1 MLTIAWDVDDV
12 LNDLTGAW
20 FRAWLGAHDACGLAY
35 EQLTENPPHRLVG
48 VSCEEFLD
56 SLDAFRASAAGQDLP
71 PDPRAMEWF
80 VTHGARCRHLVLTA
94 TPLFNA
100 PASAAWVLRHFGVW
114 VRCYAVM
121 PSPRRG
127 LTLPDYD
134 VDKGE
139 ALDWLGVADVLVD
152 DSAEAVA
159 AARRRGRDAVLVPRP
174 WNGAAGDLDDAL
186 ADLTRLVDAAGTTGG
201 MR

>member
-1 MLTIAWDVDDV
+1 VLTIAWDVDDV

-20 FRAWLGAHDACGLAY
+20 FRAWPAAHGACDLSY
-35 EQLTENPPHRLVG
+35 EQLTENPPHRLLG
-48 VSCEEFLD
+48 VSREEFLD
-56 SLDAFRASAAGQDLP
+56 SLDTFRSSAAGQDLP
-71 PDPRAMEWF
+71 PDPRVSAWF
-80 VTHGARCRHLVLTA
+80 AAHGARCRHLVLTA

-114 VRCYAVM
+114 VRCYAVV
-121 PSPRRG
+121 PSPRPG
-127 LTLPDYD
+127 QTLPDYD
-134 VDKGE
+134 TDKGG

-186 ADLTRLVDAAGTTGG
+186 AHLTRLVDAGTTEGT
-201 MR
+201 R